1 MAAKKPTKLYI
12 YGKHSVAE
20 ALRHA
25 PRAVRS
31 LYLAEPGDKALYELA
46 KNAGVSVTPLD
57 LRRATSMTEG
67 SEAHQGAVALIGA
80 TELLQDAE
88 RFLEFYKPQEG
99 SVIVFLSEVQDPHN
113 VGAIIRSAAAFGA
126 AAVLWPTHK
135 QSPITAAVIRSSAGM
150 AFQIPLV
157 GVPNPQQTIAALKKK
172 GVRVLGLAADGKVK
186 LEQEP
191 FKQPT
196 MLVLGNE
203 AEGVAPYARALC
215 DAMLSIDIEHKAES
229 LNVAASAAVALYAAR
244 LRKSAQ

>member
-12 YGKHSVAE
+12 YGKHAVAE

-25 PRAVRS
+25 PRAVRA
-31 LYLAEPGDKALYELA
+31 LYLEEPGDKALYELA
-46 KNAGVSVTPLD
+46 RKAGIQVTALD
-57 LRRATSMTEG
+57 LRRVTSMVDG
-67 SEAHQGAVALIGA
+67 VVPHQGAVALIGA

-88 RFLEFYKPQEG
+88 RFLESYKPQEG
-99 SVIVFLSEVQDPHN
+99 SIIVFLSEVQDPHN

-126 AAVLWPTHK
+126 AAVLLPVHK

-172 GVRVLGLAADGKVK
+172 GVRVLGLAADGGVR
-186 LEQEP
+186 LEQEA
-191 FKQPT
+191 FVQPT

-215 DAMLSIDIEHKAES
+215 DAMLAIDIEPKAES

-244 LRKSAQ
+244 RQRGA